1 MDELD
6 LIRSFRTDVPARSAS
21 ARRRGL
27 AELGAAGGRRRP
39 PRRVLLPIAGA
50 AAAATVVAVVL
61 GGSSGDGLTPDA
73 TAAERLREAA
83 AVAESRPD
91 PRAIGAGQFWY
102 QRSIEAYLTTTGGA
116 ASVDGA
122 APPTPAFSLIQ
133 PHVREQ
139 WIGRDGGGRVR
150 TRLRGEPRFPG
161 PRDRERWQAA
171 GSPDLGG
178 EMDLP
183 LVNEDAP
190 PPGAPGFSLGQEAI
204 SYEQL
209 LDLPTDADRLYQR
222 LRRAAERGGGSG
234 PDDELFTIVG
244 DLLRA
249 APIPSD
255 LRGALYRVAARVPR
269 IRAVGEVR
277 DAAGRRGVGIGRD
290 DQGVRSILIFDPA
303 TAELLGEEDVLLEG
317 AEYVDAAP
325 GTVIGEAAYLEAGVV
340 DSTRARP

>member
-6 LIRSFRTDVPARSAS
+6 LIRGFRQDVPAPSRAARERAVRELRAAS
-21 ARRRGL
+21 
-27 AELGAAGGRRRP
+27 GGPRRP
-39 PRRVLLPIAGA
+39 RLRIALPAAGA
-50 AAAATVVAVVL
+50 AAAAGVAAVL
-61 GGSSGDGLTPDA
+61 ALGSSDGGLTPEA
-73 TAAERLREAA
+73 SAAERLREAA
-83 AVAESRPD
+83 SVAERQPD
-91 PRAIGAGQFWY
+91 PRAIGPGQFWY
-102 QRSIEAYLTTTGGA
+102 QRSIEAYLTTTGG
-116 ASVDGA
+116 V
-122 APPTPAFSLIQ
+122 PADDPSATEHPFSLIQ
-133 PHVREQ
+133 PHIREQ

-209 LDLPTDADRLYQR
+209 LDLPTDADRLYER
-222 LRRAAERGGGSG
+222 LRQAAERGGSG

-244 DLLRA
+244 DLLRG

-255 LRGALYRVAARVPR
+255 LRGALYRVAARVPG

-290 DQGVRSILIFDPA
+290 NQGVRSVLIFDPA
-303 TAELLGEEDVLLEG
+303 TAELLGEQNVLLERG
-317 AEYVDAAP
+317 DYVDAAP
-325 GTVIGEAAYLEAGVV
+325 GTVTGEAAYLEAGVV
-340 DSTRARP
+340 DSTRERP